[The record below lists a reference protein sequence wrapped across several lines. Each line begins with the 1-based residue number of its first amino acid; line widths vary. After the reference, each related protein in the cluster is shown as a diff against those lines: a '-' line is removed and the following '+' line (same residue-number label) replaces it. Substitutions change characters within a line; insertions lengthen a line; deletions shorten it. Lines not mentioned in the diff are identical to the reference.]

1 MIITKG
7 ENHTQNTQAN
17 RKGKLEYKLV

>member
-1 MIITKG
+1 MIIAKG